1 MADGINIEGGFDD
14 IDLQDSFNDG
24 SIRGIILDF
33 AQKLQRD
40 LNKSI
45 DAKGMNYTGRL
56 SQSTQVEPK
65 VIEVSKD
72 VLLYQL
78 EVPSYG
84 ISQDEGVNGTQA
96 KYNNKVGYTT
106 KPPPLSEI
114 LKWSRTKF
122 GLNIP
127 SDKVW
132 GFAKVVQRK
141 KLLFG
146 IKPTYWLTDVIN
158 DGRGQE
164 LEEQLGKRIALIITE
179 RV

>member
-1 MADGINIEGGFDD
+1 MADGIKIQGGFED

-24 SIRGIILDF
+24 SIKGIILDF

-45 DAKGMNYTGRL
+45 DKKGLNYTGRL

-78 EVPSYG
+78 EVPKYG
-84 ISQDEGVNGTQA
+84 IGQDEGVNGLEQ
-96 KYNNKVGYTT
+96 KYNNKAGYTT
-106 KPPPLSEI
+106 KPPPLSAI
-114 LKWSRTKF
+114 LKWSSTKF

-127 SDKVW
+127 KDKVW

>member
-1 MADGINIEGGFDD
+1 MADGIKIQGGFED

-24 SIRGIILDF
+24 SIKGIILDF

-45 DAKGMNYTGRL
+45 DKKGLNYTGRL
-56 SQSTQVEPK
+56 SQSTLVEPK

-78 EVPSYG
+78 EVPNYG
-84 ISQDEGVNGTQA
+84 IDQDEGVSGTQVTYKTA
-96 KYNNKVGYTT
+96 SKFTT
-106 KPPPLSEI
+106 KPPPFKDI
-114 LKWSRTKF
+114 LKWSKTKF

-127 SDKVW
+127 KDKVW